1 MDVDE
6 SIPTPVS
13 APVYQSRGIPMA
25 LGILYGH
32 AMEGWHDNYACE
44 IRYRDVRERLR
55 DMSERIA
62 QVEQDQRTFVDLLR
76 DVRELI
82 RRVAARLQALE
93 HRIEEIAGRSD
104 RITRHFGN

>member
-1 MDVDE
+1 MDVDA

-25 LGILYGH
+25 LGILYGR
-32 AMEGWHDNYACE
+32 AMEGWHDHHACE

-82 RRVAARLQALE
+82 RRVAARLQTLE
-93 HRIEEIAGRSD
+93 HRIEEIAGRSEQ
-104 RITRHFGN
+104 ITRHFGN

>member
-1 MDVDE
+1 
-6 SIPTPVS
+6 
-13 APVYQSRGIPMA
+13 MA

-32 AMEGWHDNYACE
+32 AMEGWHDDYACE

-93 HRIEEIAGRSD
+93 HCIEEIARRSE
-104 RITRHFGN
+104 RMTRHFRN